1 MTGLARDPDLPM
13 PAAVAGAT
21 REYMTRIV
29 RPGPH
34 PQRPAR
40 DAASLV
46 ILDETEPT
54 PRVLMGRRHARHAFL
69 PGVLVFPGGRVEPR
83 DYRARPRRDVA
94 AVTALKI
101 AARSTA
107 RHPAALARALAMAA
121 LREAREEVGF
131 TAFAEPPACDAD
143 LRRFA
148 FIARAITPLKRPRRF
163 DTRFFCVRV
172 RGIGL
177 LDGDTDGELEDVGW
191 YALNA
196 LAKEDL
202 HVVSRAVIETLIDRM
217 NAGRFDDPQA
227 PVPLFFARGSS
238 FQRVLL

>member
-1 MTGLARDPDLPM
+1 
-13 PAAVAGAT
+13 
-21 REYMTRIV
+21 V
-29 RPGPH
+29 R
-34 PQRPAR
+34 
-40 DAASLV
+40 
-46 ILDETEPT
+46 T
-54 PRVLMGRRHARHAFL
+54 
-69 PGVLVFPGGRVEPR
+69 
-83 DYRARPRRDVA
+83 
-94 AVTALKI
+94 
-101 AARSTA
+101 
-107 RHPAALARALAMAA
+107 
-121 LREAREEVGF
+121 
-131 TAFAEPPACDAD
+131 
-143 LRRFA
+143 
-148 FIARAITPLKRPRRF
+148 
-163 DTRFFCVRV
+163 